1 MEREP
6 AAGFSEDIELRT
18 EKQHT
23 VKSAVGLANSLEDAH
38 LIIFTARGVLANYAA
53 HQRPTRAN
61 IYAFSPDEV
70 VVRALNLN
78 RAVFSYP
85 MQFNKD
91 PEKSIR
97 HAIDLLREKGQIEPG
112 DSVVILS
119 DVLNQD
125 FDTEA
130 ILLRKA

>member
-1 MEREP
+1 
-6 AAGFSEDIELRT
+6 
-18 EKQHT
+18 
-23 VKSAVGLANSLEDAH
+23 
-38 LIIFTARGVLANYAA
+38 
-53 HQRPTRAN
+53 
-61 IYAFSPDEV
+61 
-70 VVRALNLN
+70 
-78 RAVFSYP
+78 